1 MPVIYSIA
9 FILMLASA
17 WLGVEASDAYD
28 AAAAARS
35 TNVELEAELVQLES
49 DRARLEQLEPTPLR
63 FNAEAL
69 STFYSRV
76 LEAGEV
82 VGVGVRVQSRDSD
95 MGMTSLIFQDQG
107 QGVGVC
113 RVTLQAAIEGEDAIP
128 VLAMFEEELAEL
140 PVTVRAVTAKR
151 VSADIGLTMDVDI
164 FGRMQ

>member
-9 FILMLASA
+9 LILLLVSG
-17 WLGVEASDAYD
+17 WLGLEANDAYD
-28 AAAAARS
+28 AAAAARGA
-35 TNVELEAELVQLES
+35 NVELEAELARLEL
-49 DRARLEQLEPTPLR
+49 DRARLDRLEPNPLR
-63 FNAEAL
+63 FNTEAL
-69 STFYSRV
+69 SIFYSRV

-82 VGVGVRVQSRDSD
+82 LGAGVRVQSRDSD
-95 MGMTSLIFQDQG
+95 MGMTALVFQDQG